1 MKVNKKSIV
10 AALIGHVLERYDV
23 ALYGYFS
30 AMLAPIFF
38 STENASAALIASL
51 GAFAAGY
58 LMRPLG
64 GIIFGYFGD
73 RYGRKKAF
81 TWSIVLVI
89 IPTFII
95 GVLPSYAQI
104 GIAAP
109 IILITCRLMQGLCN
123 GGEFSGAGI
132 FVGEHTPTNRVGF
145 TGSMICAT
153 GLLGAAFGT
162 LFGAIVTLPMIPS
175 WGWRIPFLVGS
186 CLTFISYFIRRRMIE
201 TPVFQE
207 VLEKECTLKNPLKE
221 VFRNYKFNI
230 LNTIAIGGCGHI
242 LVYMPTIYMNVVYTT
257 ILKTPNFQI
266 LIINTGILGLWVILS
281 PIMGYLADKVG
292 IRQFMSGAA
301 MIAILIAYP
310 LFSFLEANLNLE
322 GVIIFQLIL
331 TVIGSAFVA
340 PISGLFVSLFPV
352 RERYSGVAFSITL
365 GQALFGGTTPLIST
379 FLTNITG
386 DFKAPAFFMMFG
398 GTMGCLAVIR
408 MMQFPVKLQ
417 GELPHLIR
425 DPLDGGTIKQLP
437 LAESLR

>member
-1 MKVNKKSIV
+1 MKTNKRSVI

-38 STENASAALIASL
+38 ASTDASTALLASL

-73 RYGRKKAF
+73 RYGRKQAF
-81 TWSIVLVI
+81 TWSIFLVI
-89 IPTFII
+89 IPTFLI
-95 GVLPSYAQI
+95 GVLPSYDQI

-109 IILITCRLMQGLCN
+109 VILITCRLMQGLCN

-132 FVGEHTPTNRVGF
+132 FVGEHMPKNRVGF
-145 TGSMICAT
+145 SGGMICAT
-153 GLLGAAFGT
+153 GIFGAVIGTFLGAV
-162 LFGAIVTLPMIPS
+162 VTLPAIPS

-186 CLTFISYFIRRRMIE
+186 CLTLVSYFIRRNMVE
-201 TPVFQE
+201 TPVFEE
-207 VLEKECTLKNPLKE
+207 VLRKGETLKNPLKD
-221 VFRNYKFNI
+221 VFKNYKFNM

-242 LVYMPTIYMNVVYTT
+242 LLYMSSIYMNVVYTT
-257 ILKTPNFQI
+257 YLKLPNFQI
-266 LIINTGILGLWVILS
+266 LAINTCVLGVWVILS
-281 PIMGYLADKVG
+281 PVMGYFSDRVG
-292 IRQFMSGAA
+292 IRRFMAA
-301 MIAILIAYP
+301 AATLAAFSAYP
-310 LFSFLEANLNLE
+310 LFAFLEQNLTIE
-322 GVIIFQLIL
+322 GVIIFQLFL

-379 FLTNITG
+379 FLTNVTG
-386 DFKAPAFFMMFG
+386 DFKAPAYFMMFG
-398 GTMGCLAVIR
+398 AIMGCVAIIK

-417 GELPHLIR
+417 DDKSSASDLTL
-425 DPLDGGTIKQLP
+425 K
-437 LAESLR
+437 AA